1 MQSMMKIPTKPI
13 PSLTVQS
20 FNIAYPTAAT
30 NIQFNP
36 QPGPG
41 TYNPSKPKRNNR
53 INFSASQRQPLISK
67 QNSNLGPGSFEPK
80 KISATSVKIGTSIR
94 PPLAIP
100 TSAPLPGKYEYQSKI
115 IETQGIV
122 FKGSS
127 YDPITKEIHSR
138 PGPGIYNP
146 EKKSSSPQYLFP
158 KGERYDF
165 TKQKRGIPGPIYK
178 IEEKPQTPSY
188 SFGKCKR

>member
-1 MQSMMKIPTKPI
+1 MQSMMKTPTKPI
-13 PSLTVQS
+13 PSKTVQS

-30 NIQFNP
+30 AIQFNP
-36 QPGPG
+36 VPGPG
-41 TYNPSKPKRNNR
+41 TYNPSKPKRNNK

-67 QNSNLGPGSFEPK
+67 QNSQLGPGSFEPK

-115 IETQGIV
+115 IESQGIV

-127 YDPITKEIHSR
+127 YDPIIKEIHSR

-158 KGERYDF
+158 KSQRHDF
-165 TKQKRGIPGPIYK
+165 TKQKRGIPGPIYE
-178 IEEKPQTPSY
+178 IEEKPQTPQY